1 MAALSTLSAS
11 TGESSTRGPR
21 AIGTLG
27 ALLALAILG
36 TSMLLRLA
44 TFFGTDG
51 HAITTLSP
59 GLEGALRLTHRLTA
73 SGVGL
78 LAIYAVILC
87 WTRRPLPS
95 RVVKP
100 IAWMVAATVFLAVI
114 GPLTTGYQIT
124 AVTVSNVVGGM
135 VLLMAFVWLRESVNF
150 DALPRRPIEPLLR
163 ATIFV
168 FLLHVATGAAASAN
182 EMHGIRWFAFLH
194 LGTALLSAMFIG
206 ATLWDRR
213 CDRSM
218 AGRVVMATW
227 TMAMLLV
234 LGFAMTWL
242 GARPIWLAFVHGMLS
257 PLLAIALV
265 SMAARDSPKNEHGF

>member
-1 MAALSTLSAS
+1 MAKLPASSAPP
-11 TGESSTRGPR
+11 GESSTRGLR
-21 AIGTLG
+21 TTGTIG

-44 TFFGTDG
+44 TFFGADG

-59 GLEGALRLTHRLTA
+59 QLEGALRLTHRLTA

-78 LAIYAVILC
+78 LAIYTVILC

-95 RVVKP
+95 HLVKP

-135 VLLMAFVWLRESVNF
+135 VLLMAFVWLRESVSF
-150 DALPRRPIEPLLR
+150 DPRSRKPIEPLLR
-163 ATIFV
+163 ATIIV
-168 FLLHVATGAAASAN
+168 FLLHVATGAAASAG

-194 LGTALLSAMFIG
+194 LGTAMLSTMFIG
-206 ATLWDRR
+206 AALWARR
-213 CDRSM
+213 GDQSV
-218 AGRVVMATW
+218 AGRVIIAACLMG
-227 TMAMLLV
+227 MLLL
-234 LGFAMTWL
+234 LGFLMTWL
-242 GARPIWLAFVHGMLS
+242 GARPIGLAFVHGMLS
-257 PLLAIALV
+257 PLLAILLV
-265 SMAARDSPKNEHGF
+265 SMAAHDSPKNEHGF

>member
-1 MAALSTLSAS
+1 METLPASSAP
-11 TGESSTRGPR
+11 TGESSTRGLR
-21 AIGTLG
+21 TTGTIG

-51 HAITTLSP
+51 HSITTLSP
-59 GLEGALRLTHRLTA
+59 QLEGALRLTHRLTA

-78 LAIYAVILC
+78 LAIYTVILC

-95 RVVKP
+95 QLVKP

-135 VLLMAFVWLRESVNF
+135 VLLMAFVWLRESVSF
-150 DALPRRPIEPLLR
+150 DPRPRKPIEPLLR

-168 FLLHVATGAAASAN
+168 FLLHVATGAAASAS

-194 LGTALLSAMFIG
+194 LGTALLSTMFIG
-206 ATLWDRR
+206 ATLWYRR
-213 CDRSM
+213 CDRLM
-218 AGRVVMATW
+218 ARRVAVTAWLTV
-227 TMAMLLV
+227 TLLM
-234 LGFAMTWL
+234 LGFLMMWL
-242 GARPIWLAFVHGMLS
+242 GARPTWLAFVHGMLS
-257 PLLAIALV
+257 PLLAIPLA
-265 SMAARDSPKNEHGF
+265 SMAARDSPKNEHGI